1 METTADTSK
10 LATISADALTQ
21 ALENIDVSRPE
32 LFGDDNWQECFAR
45 LRKEDPVH
53 YCKDSSNG
61 AYWSV
66 TRHADIMEV
75 DINAEVFSSEVGGI
89 SIADPDNSD
98 ENTVQFDAFISTDPP
113 RHAPQR
119 KTVAPSVAPA
129 NLARMESLIRERVI
143 DILENLPVGETFN
156 WVDKV
161 SIELTA
167 RMLAT
172 LFDFPYED
180 RRKLVYW
187 SDITTNVP
195 NISGDKDID
204 MAARQQA
211 LQECAMAFTQ
221 LWHQRAAEEPKFD
234 LVSMLAHG
242 EDTRDMINNPAQFLG
257 NILLL
262 IVGGN
267 DTTRNSISAGVLAL
281 NRYPE
286 EYQKLRD
293 DPSLIPNMV
302 SEMIRW
308 QSPVI
313 HMRRTATQDY
323 VLNGKQIKKGDKVVM
338 WYLSGNRDESVF
350 PDADRLIIDR
360 KNARHHVAFGFG
372 IHRCMGNRLAE
383 MQIRVL
389 WEEIQKRFEQVEV
402 VGDVTHVANN
412 FIHGISE
419 LPVILHPL
427 SRN

>member
-1 METTADTSK
+1 
-10 LATISADALTQ
+10 I
-21 ALENIDVSRPE
+21 SRPE
-32 LFGDDNWQECFAR
+32 LFGEDNWQEWFAR

-53 YCKDSSNG
+53 YCRDSSNG

-75 DINAEVFSSEVGGI
+75 DTNAEVFSSEVGGI
-89 SIADPDNSD
+89 SIADPNDSD
-98 ENTVQFDAFISTDPP
+98 ENTVKIDSFISTDPP
-113 RHAPQR
+113 RHAAQR
-119 KTVAPSVAPA
+119 ITVSPSVAPA

-143 DILENLPVGETFN
+143 DILEHLPVGETFN

-195 NISGDKDID
+195 NISGDEDID
-204 MAARQQA
+204 MAARQRA
-211 LQECAMAFTQ
+211 LQECATAFIQ

-234 LVSMLAHG
+234 LISMLAHG
-242 EDTRDMINNPAQFLG
+242 ENTRDMIDNPALFLG

-302 SEMIRW
+302 SEIIRW

-313 HMRRTATQDY
+313 HMRRTATRDY
-323 VLNGKQIKKGDKVVM
+323 VLNGKHIKKGDKVVM

-350 PDADRLIIDR
+350 PEADQLIIDR
-360 KNARHHVAFGFG
+360 KNARH
-372 IHRCMGNRLAE
+372 
-383 MQIRVL
+383 
-389 WEEIQKRFEQVEV
+389 
-402 VGDVTHVANN
+402 
-412 FIHGISE
+412 
-419 LPVILHPL
+419 
-427 SRN
+427 

>member
-1 METTADTSK
+1 
-10 LATISADALTQ
+10 
-21 ALENIDVSRPE
+21 
-32 LFGDDNWQECFAR
+32 
-45 LRKEDPVH
+45 
-53 YCKDSSNG
+53 
-61 AYWSV
+61 
-66 TRHADIMEV
+66 
-75 DINAEVFSSEVGGI
+75 
-89 SIADPDNSD
+89 
-98 ENTVQFDAFISTDPP
+98 
-113 RHAPQR
+113 
-119 KTVAPSVAPA
+119 
-129 NLARMESLIRERVI
+129 MESLIRERVI